1 MKNRALIL
9 AAAGKS
15 SRFGDADKLLS
26 ELDGQYLFLHSLKT
40 FLNSVPKENIVLV
53 VSPGQE
59 EIYRKICLKEC
70 RVDLTVIAGG
80 AERCNSV
87 LNGLNELQPELLV
100 AVHDAARPYITK
112 DLVEEAFQ
120 SAEEKG
126 NTVVVKPVVDTIKI
140 VDDRGRIRETPIRST
155 LRSAETPQIFPCQQ
169 LKSAYE
175 QAISKGETPTDESM
189 AVEATGQTVYVYMH
203 EGQNQKIT
211 YSHDLD

>member
-1 MKNRALIL
+1 MQNRALIL

-26 ELDGQYLFLHSLKT
+26 DLDGQYLFLHSLKT
-40 FLNSVPKENIVLV
+40 FLNSVPNQNIVIV

-59 EIYRKICLKEC
+59 KTYRDICLKEC
-70 RVDLTVIAGG
+70 NAELTIIPGG
-80 AERCNSV
+80 AERCLSV
-87 LNGLNELQPELLV
+87 LNGLNELDPQLLV
-100 AVHDAARPYITK
+100 AVHDAARPYITAT
-112 DLVEEAFQ
+112 LVEEAFKN
-120 SAEEKG
+120 AEEKG
-126 NTVVVKPVVDTIKI
+126 NTVVVKPVVDTIKV

-169 LKSAYE
+169 LKEAYE
-175 QAISKGETPTDESM
+175 DSIAEDIFPTDESM